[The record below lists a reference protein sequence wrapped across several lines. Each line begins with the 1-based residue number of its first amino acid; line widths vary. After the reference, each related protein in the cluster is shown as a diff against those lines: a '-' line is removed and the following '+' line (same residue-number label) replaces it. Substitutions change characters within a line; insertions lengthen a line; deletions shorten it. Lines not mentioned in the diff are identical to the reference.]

1 MSAAHVEG
9 FLEKKSGG
17 KSASPSRFKKAF
29 LEKWDKRF
37 FVLSAGGTEL
47 RYYHTAEEA
56 HYQAQKPLGAV
67 ECIGAKVFL
76 KAEQGELY
84 RFTVLSA
91 ERELNRYGGES
102 HTLLLGIYQMED
114 AAAFY
119 KMIADPAALARS
131 LSANKGNE
139 GFVQFTRYVVDPGQ
153 HSILILDRAQKAKFI
168 GLVAGY
174 YQMSGPTA
182 ARLFEIPLTVASD
195 GLLSKT
201 WKATPAQLAA
211 RVKFGPDGIL
221 NAERLNYD
229 PSEKKMQQAVPLDG
243 GGKEIKL
250 TADTIQEAVQA
261 GQALKKIGD

>member
-1 MSAAHVEG
+1 MLRRPRRIAAWKAWAAVALAVITGAGCAAANSAMGGNSRKDALAEVAWEFAKDG
-9 FLEKKSGG
+9 VMLE
-17 KSASPSRFKKAF
+17 
-29 LEKWDKRF
+29 
-37 FVLSAGGTEL
+37 
-47 RYYHTAEEA
+47 
-56 HYQAQKPLGAV
+56 
-67 ECIGAKVFL
+67 
-76 KAEQGELY
+76 
-84 RFTVLSA
+84 LSA

-201 WKATPAQLAA
+201 WKAAPAQLAA